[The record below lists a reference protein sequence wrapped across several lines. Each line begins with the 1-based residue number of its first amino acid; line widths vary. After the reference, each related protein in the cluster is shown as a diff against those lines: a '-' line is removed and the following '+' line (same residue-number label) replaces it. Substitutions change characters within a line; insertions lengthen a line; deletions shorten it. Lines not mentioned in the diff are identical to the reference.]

1 MCFKEWSALSNS
13 PVTQLVIS
21 MVIYIY
27 IYIYILIDNVFLL
40 VGMVGKKLSIELG
53 KLTPNA
59 YLPLHQEFIS
69 LIEFLLNIE
78 MTNKQRMQS
87 PET

>member
-27 IYIYILIDNVFLL
+27 IFFLIDNVFLL